1 MVDKKLNDG
10 DMIKGLK
17 IIHTPGHTPGHI
29 SLYLEDQRILFRA
42 DLLWNI
48 ESSGG
53 LVITPPYFTLDR
65 VAAAVSVRRVSKIN
79 FDKLLVAHQDSPIL
93 ENAQKAVQD
102 AAKNMLDKC

>member
-1 MVDKKLNDG
+1 
-10 DMIKGLK
+10 MIKGLK

-65 VAAAVSVRRVSKIN
+65 VAG
-79 FDKLLVAHQDSPIL
+79 
-93 ENAQKAVQD
+93 
-102 AAKNMLDKC
+102 